1 MNYKKFIAAAVFI
14 LGALGWYYSQP
25 SDQRPHVA
33 QSAPGPRPGAAF
45 AAQGVFRDEAARA
58 FADQADGRLI
68 TVRATVDRLLAD
80 DREGSPHQ
88 RFVVRT
94 ASGQTLMVAHN
105 IDLAQRL
112 DGLRTGDAVV
122 LYGEYVWN
130 NHGGLM
136 HWTHHDP
143 SGRHAAGY
151 IEWQGRRYQ

>member
-1 MNYKKFIAAAVFI
+1 M
-14 LGALGWYYSQP
+14 
-25 SDQRPHVA
+25 
-33 QSAPGPRPGAAF
+33 
-45 AAQGVFRDEAARA
+45 
-58 FADQADGRLI
+58 
-68 TVRATVDRLLAD
+68 DRLLPD
-80 DREGSPHQ
+80 DRDGSPHQ

-94 ASGQTLMVAHN
+94 AGGQTLLVAHN
-105 IDLAQRL
+105 MDLAPRL
-112 DGLRTGDAVV
+112 DGLRPGDTVI

>member
-1 MNYKKFIAAAVFI
+1 MTLRNFIAPAVFMI
-14 LGALGWYYSQP
+14 AGLGWYYTRPAELGPAIAQATQAP
-25 SDQRPHVA
+25 ADQ
-33 QSAPGPRPGAAF
+33 
-45 AAQGVFRDEAARA
+45 AARA
-58 FADQADGRLI
+58 YADQSDGRMI
-68 TVRATVDRLLAD
+68 TVRATVDHLMSD
-80 DREGSPHQ
+80 DRDGSPHQ

-105 IDLAQRL
+105 IELAQRL
-112 DGLRTGDAVV
+112 DGLRPGDTVT

-136 HWTHHDP
+136 HWTHRDP

>member
-1 MNYKKFIAAAVFI
+1 MMTSRKLIALAAII
-14 LGALGWYYSQP
+14 LVALGWYFS
-25 SDQRPHVA
+25 RPLDA
-33 QSAPGPRPGAAF
+33 QSPLGALPGMQTALAGD
-45 AAQGVFRDEAARA
+45 QAARA
-58 FADQADGRLI
+58 FKDEAVGRQI
-68 TVRATVDRLLAD
+68 TVHGTVDRVLTD
-80 DREGSPHQ
+80 DRDGSRHQ

-94 ASGQTLMVAHN
+94 SGGQTLLVAHN

-112 DGLRTGDAVV
+112 DGLRPGDTVI
-122 LYGEYVWN
+122 LCGEYVWN